1 MFESARTSREKGS
14 LLARWEG
21 VERLSRSKDERII
34 KKWAKPRPVE
44 RRPKKIL
51 LDPNKG

>member
-21 VERLSRSKDERII
+21 AKRLSRSKDERII
-34 KKWAKPRPVE
+34 KKWGYPRPRE
-44 RRPKKIL
+44 WRPKKIL
-51 LDPNKG
+51 LDPNGG